1 MCIWPI
7 LAAVNDIWYL
17 RMKLEHLMTIKQ
29 VAERHPALT
38 EPMIRWWIFN
48 ADRNGLN
55 RAIIRVGGRIFL
67 DRLVFEEW
75 FEDQRVERIYPPEAD
90 KP

>member
-1 MCIWPI
+1 MADC
-7 LAAVNDIWYL
+7 NDNWYL
-17 RMKLEHLMTIKQ
+17 CMKLENLMTIKQ
-29 VAERHPALT
+29 AAERHPALT

-67 DRLVFEEW
+67 DRIVFEEW
-75 FEDQRVERIYPPEAD
+75 FEDHRVERIYPPETENR
-90 KP
+90 